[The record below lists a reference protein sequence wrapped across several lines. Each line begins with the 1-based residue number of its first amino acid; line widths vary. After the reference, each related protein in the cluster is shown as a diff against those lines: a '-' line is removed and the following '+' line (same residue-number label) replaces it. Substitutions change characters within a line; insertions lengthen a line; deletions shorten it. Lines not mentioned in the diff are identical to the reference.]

1 MVQARKRSG
10 KETLVHVAVLRP
22 VSFVDTLIKI
32 HRNTPPQLRGTPILG
47 EVRRLRNTE
56 KNKP

>member
-32 HRNTPPQLRGTPILG
+32 HRNTPPELRDTPILG
-47 EVRRLRNTE
+47 
-56 KNKP
+56 